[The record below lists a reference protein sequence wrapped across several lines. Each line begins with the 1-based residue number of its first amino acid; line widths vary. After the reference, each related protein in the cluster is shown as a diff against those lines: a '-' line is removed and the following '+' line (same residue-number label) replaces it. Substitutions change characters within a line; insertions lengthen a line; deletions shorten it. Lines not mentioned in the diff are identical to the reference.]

1 MSVSNNYMCPVRMSD
16 GRVITDY
23 RPKSTVN
30 FELVEE
36 VGKKNLPKSSYETR
50 MYLQSNAS
58 TIMENETKKSFENL
72 MPYKKCKGS
81 EEYNTELPQKYIVS
95 CAFHWVCS
103 NDENKKEK
111 MQQQWKSRNLL
122 YDYFLWKW
130 HRRNTCKTRKK
141 TGKTAHKK

>member
-1 MSVSNNYMCPVRMSD
+1 MSMSNNYMCPVRMSD

-81 EEYNTELPQKYIVS
+81 VESNTELPQKYIVS
-95 CAFHWVCS
+95 CDAVSCT
-103 NDENKKEK
+103 KKLFD
-111 MQQQWKSRNLL
+111 QNGLGNGYTSDTSVTSSPLL
-122 YDYFLWKW
+122 Q
-130 HRRNTCKTRKK
+130 
-141 TGKTAHKK
+141 